1 MGQWTNLIKELEHN
15 LEEEVARLARQKE
28 EHRKFMGESLEKVT
42 ELEVTLT
49 GLKNEITS
57 NAVKRSEEQQS
68 ASKDLGATR
77 NMLEETQH
85 KLIELNVKYEELI
98 LKLDEN
104 EIERMVRK

>member
-42 ELEVTLT
+42 ELKVTLT

-57 NAVKRSEEQQS
+57 NAVKQSEEQQS
-68 ASKDLGATR
+68 ASKDLGAMR
-77 NMLEETQH
+77 NMLEEMQH